1 MYVGDE
7 VEPTL
12 EVDGMNAMKTTLLL
26 GAMTALFLLVGDALG
41 GQRGMVMALAFAAV
55 TNFVAYF
62 FSDKIVLAMYGAQP
76 VDAAQAPQLHRIME
90 RLAMKAG
97 IPIPK
102 LYVIESPA
110 LNAFATGR
118 SPAHAA
124 VAATTGIL
132 QAMSSEELEGVLA
145 HELSHVIN
153 RDTLI
158 STVAATLAG
167 AIAMLSRMAFWFG
180 GGVYDDERRER
191 GGGGLVALLTLI
203 LAPIAAFLVQM
214 AVSRSREYAADE
226 SGARL
231 VGYPSGL
238 ANALRK
244 LGAASQRIPMRD
256 VNPATAHLFIVNPL
270 TGQSL
275 LNLFST
281 HPPLEKRIE
290 RLMALNG

>member
-1 MYVGDE
+1 
-7 VEPTL
+7 
-12 EVDGMNAMKTTLLL
+12 MNMMKTTLLL

-41 GQRGMVMALAFAAV
+41 GQRGLVMAFAFAALS
-55 TNFVAYF
+55 NFVAYF
-62 FSDKIVLAMYGAQP
+62 FSDKIVLSMYGAQP
-76 VDAAQAPQLHRIME
+76 VDRAQAPQLYTIME
-90 RLAMKAG
+90 RLALKAG
-97 IPIPK
+97 IPMPK
-102 LYVIESPA
+102 LYMIQSPA

-132 QAMSSEELEGVLA
+132 QAMSAEELEGVLA

-167 AIAMLSRMAFWFG
+167 AIAMVARMALWFG
-180 GGVYDDERRER
+180 GATGYDDDRRDR
-191 GGGGLVALLTLI
+191 GGNPLVALLTLI
-203 LAPIAAFLVQM
+203 LAPVAAFLIQM

-231 VGYPSGL
+231 VGYPNGL

-244 LGAASQRIPMRD
+244 LGVASQRIPLQD
-256 VNPATAHLFIVNPL
+256 VNPATAHMFIVNPL
-270 TGQSL
+270 TGRSL
-275 LNLFST
+275 MNLFST
-281 HPPLEKRIE
+281 HPPLERRIE